1 MKRYSG
7 WVLGALS
14 ATLLVSAVALTEGKT
29 VIAPKASIQVVKSP
43 VPVSPPVITSP
54 GSAGGIVGAAFNFM
68 ITATNS
74 PTSFNATGLPA
85 GLTISHGTGVI
96 SGNVNSP
103 GSFPITLSATNVGGT
118 GSKTLTITFN
128 RLPPVIT
135 SAASATA
142 VSGAA
147 LSYAITATNSST
159 SFNAV
164 LPPGLTVAHNTG
176 LITGHVNEVGSYK
189 ATISAAN
196 ASGTGTATLTITIIV
211 PPPVILSAASAR
223 GSEGA
228 AFTYAIRAT
237 NSPTSFNAVGLP
249 AGLGVNKATGV
260 IAGKT
265 GAGRT
270 QITLSAA
277 NAAGTGTLSLDLVVL
292 PLPVI
297 TSTGTATGI
306 AGKGFLYHITATNSP
321 SSFDADGLPRG
332 ISTDHKTGLI
342 IGSTP
347 DAGRYSVTL
356 SATNTA
362 GTASKA
368 LNLTI
373 TR

>member
-1 MKRYSG
+1 
-7 WVLGALS
+7 
-14 ATLLVSAVALTEGKT
+14 
-29 VIAPKASIQVVKSP
+29 
-43 VPVSPPVITSP
+43 
-54 GSAGGIVGAAFNFM
+54 M

-85 GLTISHGTGVI
+85 GLAISHGTGVI

-103 GSFPITLSATNVGGT
+103 GSFPVTLSATNAGGT

-147 LSYAITATNSST
+147 LSYAITATNSPT

-164 LPPGLTVAHNTG
+164 LPPGLTIAHNTG

-196 ASGTGTATLTITIIV
+196 ASGTGTATLTITIII

-223 GSEGA
+223 VSEGA
-228 AFTYAIRAT
+228 VFEYTIRAT

-249 AGLGVNKATGV
+249 TGLGINKTTGF
-260 IAGKT
+260 IGGKT
-265 GAGRT
+265 AAGRS

-277 NAAGTGTLSLDLVVL
+277 NPAGTGTLSLDLVVL

-297 TSTGTATGI
+297 TSTGTKTGI
-306 AGKGFLYHITATNSP
+306 AGEGFIYQITATNSP

-347 DAGRYSVTL
+347 SAGRYSVTL
-356 SATNTA
+356 TATNPA
-362 GTASKA
+362 GIAHKA
-368 LNLTI
+368 LTLTI
-373 TR
+373 TPK